1 MLLRDVSYM
10 VVIFVGGVVCMIGSV
25 RMRSVI
31 DCYNYPVLARSEK
44 GVHAVCC
51 LLRLG
56 YAICGGSTEELY
68 NDWDNVIKKVEF
80 QTDYNAYFVNK
91 DISYEDS
98 TKILEMMSKSGF
110 VLTENGDDIITYFL
124 RMIPYTV
131 SELLLDKV
139 LAGVRIQ
146 VLDPRLRMFV
156 GSGDYEGKTFR
167 SRVAEFIEMYHQYK
181 KFDMDVYEKYSDV
194 IDYFILGVYRCSDWF
209 ATLPRTGDVIKTS
222 FHFGLRYHEGFFKLV
237 GYFEYD

>member
-1 MLLRDVSYM
+1 M
-10 VVIFVGGVVCMIGSV
+10 VCMIGSV
-25 RMRSVI
+25 SMRSVI
-31 DCYNYPVLARSEK
+31 DQYNYPVLARSEK
-44 GVHAVCC
+44 GVQAVGR

-56 YAICGGSTEELY
+56 YAIDGSSIEELY
-68 NDWDNVIKKVEF
+68 NDWDDVIKKVEF

-91 DISYEDS
+91 DMSYKDS

-139 LAGVRIQ
+139 LVGVRIQ

-156 GSGDYEGKTFR
+156 GSDEYEGRTFR
-167 SRVAEFIEMYHQYK
+167 NRVAEFIEMYHKYK
-181 KFDMDVYEKYSDV
+181 QFDMNVYEKYSDV

-209 ATLPRTGDVIKTS
+209 ATLPRTGEVIKPT
-222 FHFGLRYHEGFFKLV
+222 FHFGLRYREGFFKLV